1 MSSNPR
7 TSSRDA
13 AAGRRARWRS
23 PRRLFDGWSLRARL
37 IAALVGLLALVSLV
51 IGVVTTVALRDFL
64 TGQLDAQLAAASER
78 TSQAFEHSPD
88 NRGPGDDD
96 RDGDQPG
103 PGFLNAPGQ
112 AAGTLGA
119 RMQQGTVVEA
129 GVLDE
134 AGDQQPLSG
143 TAASELVAIPA
154 NGEPYTRDLGA
165 LGTYRL
171 LATVS
176 DGDVLVTGL
185 PLSGVNDTVWRMTAV
200 AAAVAIAG
208 LLAVGALGAV
218 IMRNSLRPLRRVAAT
233 AGRVTE
239 MQLDRG
245 EVALSI
251 RVPDADTDPRTEVG
265 QVGAALN
272 RLLGHVSA
280 ALAARQASEMR
291 VRQFV
296 ADASHEL
303 RTPLAAIRG
312 YAEVTRRSRKSV
324 PPDIAHALRRVEAET
339 LRMTALVEDLLLLA
353 RLDAGRPL
361 LTEPV
366 DLSMLVVDAVG
377 DAHVGAPDHHWQLE
391 LPQYPVVVWGDSG
404 RLHQVLANL
413 LANAR
418 THTPPGTTVTTTLT
432 ASTEQAVVTV
442 VDDGPG
448 IPADLLPEV
457 FERFARGD
465 TSRSRSAGSTGLGLA
480 IVSAVVE
487 AHGGTITVE
496 SRPGRTAV
504 TVSLPLRAREALT
517 DGAGPDRGDSAE
529 SDRADDAGS
538 ERAAGAVSDSGDGAG
553 SDPALTSRAPL
564 HTL

>member
-1 MSSNPR
+1 
-7 TSSRDA
+7 
-13 AAGRRARWRS
+13 
-23 PRRLFDGWSLRARL
+23 L
-37 IAALVGLLALVSLV
+37 IAGLVGLLALVSLV

-64 TGQLDAQLAAASER
+64 IGQLDTQLAAASER
-78 TSQAFEHSPD
+78 TSQAFEHPPN
-88 NRGPGDDD
+88 NRGPGDGDD
-96 RDGDQPG
+96 DGDQPG

-119 RMQQGTVVEA
+119 RTHLGTVVEA

-134 AGDQQPLSG
+134 AGNQQPLPS
-143 TAASELVAIPA
+143 TAASVLANLPA
-154 NGEPYTRDLGA
+154 DGEPYTRDVGA
-165 LGTYRL
+165 LGAYRL
-171 LATVS
+171 VATVS
-176 DGDVLVTGL
+176 PYGDVLVTGL

-200 AAAVAIAG
+200 AAAVAVAG
-208 LLAVGALGAV
+208 LIAVGALGAV

-239 MQLDRG
+239 MRLDRG

-251 RVPDADTDPRTEVG
+251 RVPDGDTDPRTEVG

-324 PPDIAHALRRVEAET
+324 PPDIAHALRRIESQT

-353 RLDAGRPL
+353 RLDTGRPL

-377 DAHVGAPDHHWQLE
+377 DAHVGAPEHHWQLD
-391 LPQYPVVVWGDSG
+391 LPEYPVVVWGDSG

-487 AHGGTITVE
+487 AHGGSITVE
-496 SRPGRTAV
+496 SRPGRTAF
-504 TVSLPLRAREALT
+504 TVSLPLRVREALP
-517 DGAGPDRGDSAE
+517 DGAGSDRGDNAE
-529 SDRADDAGS
+529 SDRAADAG
-538 ERAAGAVSDSGDGAG
+538 RAR
-553 SDPALTSRAPL
+553 T
-564 HTL
+564 